1 MHKLKINNSL
11 DVARWEKL
19 ECQCDMHN
27 ETKCY
32 PFVKCEHCR
41 CQECW
46 DSVPQENFTI
56 KENDIDDD
64 GNPLETTHD
73 KTVNEITLVR
83 GKDLEDVMGWTF

>member
-1 MHKLKINNSL
+1 LKINNSL

-46 DSVPQENFTI
+46 DSVPQEDFTV
-56 KENDIDDD
+56 KENDIDDN

-73 KTVNEITLVR
+73 KIVNEITLVR
-83 GKDLEDVMGWTF
+83 GHDLEDVIGWTF

>member
-46 DSVPQENFTI
+46 DSVPQENFTVTA
-56 KENDIDDD
+56 
-64 GNPLETTHD
+64 GAAGT
-73 KTVNEITLVR
+73 TLVEAQVLPASR
-83 GKDLEDVMGWTF
+83 DEVPIEVTV